1 MEQATQ
7 YRRHRQVQ
15 VQRILDTA
23 QRLFITR
30 GLEDVTLTQIAQACG
45 ITRATLYRYFNSKE
59 RILWEIHHLRMRQ
72 YGENLRAL
80 LGGRRLT
87 TLERLTAFCNFLY
100 AEFER
105 DLICAGLAD
114 CSVFVDCGNGLG
126 AFKFQISGIHRSIVV
141 RHRSIFL
148 PAADGQQRKKLFAH
162 RASRLGK
169 RYGQIWIGLVDGAA
183 DRKRFLARLE
193 LVLRCGLAD
202 QRDLYSD
209 GMITRVRRIEGL
221 LGGKVRSFREFKRIC
236 AVRELRCAER
246 NHAAVRRTVIDW
258 GSWAR

>member
-15 VQRILDTA
+15 GQRILDTA

-30 GLEDVTLTQIAQACG
+30 GLGDVTLTQIAPACG

-105 DLICAGLAD
+105 DPGVFLFLRACLTAPTSRALRPGPTAFMKRCSTPAISALATQCNCWRPIFTTAACAQTWSP
-114 CSVFVDCGNGLG
+114 C
-126 AFKFQISGIHRSIVV
+126 R
-141 RHRSIFL
+141 
-148 PAADGQQRKKLFAH
+148 PA
-162 RASRLGK
+162 
-169 RYGQIWIGLVDGAA
+169 
-183 DRKRFLARLE
+183 
-193 LVLRCGLAD
+193 
-202 QRDLYSD
+202 
-209 GMITRVRRIEGL
+209 RR
-221 LGGKVRSFREFKRIC
+221 
-236 AVRELRCAER
+236 
-246 NHAAVRRTVIDW
+246 
-258 GSWAR
+258 

>member
-105 DLICAGLAD
+105 DPGVFLFLRVFDSAYQPGTAPGAHGIYEKVFDPGDFGSGDTVQLLAANFHDGSVRADLEPVPACASLMYSALAVLAFFAKD
-114 CSVFVDCGNGLG
+114 GPYVSMKYGVDAHVCRGRRWTRCCAACRRLPHRRKIFKPG
-126 AFKFQISGIHRSIVV
+126 APPLSKNAVCAMIKKSPRACATRAPGPYGKF
-141 RHRSIFL
+141 
-148 PAADGQQRKKLFAH
+148 
-162 RASRLGK
+162 
-169 RYGQIWIGLVDGAA
+169 
-183 DRKRFLARLE
+183 
-193 LVLRCGLAD
+193 
-202 QRDLYSD
+202 
-209 GMITRVRRIEGL
+209 
-221 LGGKVRSFREFKRIC
+221 
-236 AVRELRCAER
+236 
-246 NHAAVRRTVIDW
+246 
-258 GSWAR
+258 

>member
-105 DLICAGLAD
+105 DPGVFRPGPTAFMKRCSTLAISALATQCSCWRPIFTTAACAQTWSP
-114 CSVFVDCGNGLG
+114 C
-126 AFKFQISGIHRSIVV
+126 R
-141 RHRSIFL
+141 
-148 PAADGQQRKKLFAH
+148 PA
-162 RASRLGK
+162 
-169 RYGQIWIGLVDGAA
+169 
-183 DRKRFLARLE
+183 
-193 LVLRCGLAD
+193 LR
-202 QRDLYSD
+202 
-209 GMITRVRRIEGL
+209 
-221 LGGKVRSFREFKRIC
+221 
-236 AVRELRCAER
+236 
-246 NHAAVRRTVIDW
+246 
-258 GSWAR
+258 

>member
-87 TLERLTAFCNFLY
+87 TMERLTAFCNFLY

-105 DLICAGLAD
+105 DPGVFLFLRVFDSAYQPGTAPGAHGIYEKVFDPGDFGSGDTVQLLAANFHDGSVRADLEPVPACASLMYSALAVLAFFAKD
-114 CSVFVDCGNGLG
+114 GPYVSMKYGVD
-126 AFKFQISGIHRSIVV
+126 
-141 RHRSIFL
+141 
-148 PAADGQQRKKLFAH
+148 AH
-162 RASRLGK
+162 VLARASLDALLR
-169 RYGQIWIGLVDGAA
+169 GLQAPDAQA
-183 DRKRFLARLE
+183 KNF
-193 LVLRCGLAD
+193 
-202 QRDLYSD
+202 
-209 GMITRVRRIEGL
+209 
-221 LGGKVRSFREFKRIC
+221 
-236 AVRELRCAER
+236 
-246 NHAAVRRTVIDW
+246 
-258 GSWAR
+258 

>member
-23 QRLFITR
+23 QRLFITK

-100 AEFER
+100 GTPASFCF
-105 DLICAGLAD
+105 CACLTAPTSRALRPGPTAFMKRSSTPAISALATQ
-114 CSVFVDCGNGLG
+114 CSCW
-126 AFKFQISGIHRSIVV
+126 RP
-141 RHRSIFL
+141 IFTTAACAQTWSPCR
-148 PAADGQQRKKLFAH
+148 PA
-162 RASRLGK
+162 
-169 RYGQIWIGLVDGAA
+169 
-183 DRKRFLARLE
+183 
-193 LVLRCGLAD
+193 LR
-202 QRDLYSD
+202 
-209 GMITRVRRIEGL
+209 
-221 LGGKVRSFREFKRIC
+221 
-236 AVRELRCAER
+236 
-246 NHAAVRRTVIDW
+246 
-258 GSWAR
+258 